1 MNFEPYY
8 KTNVE
13 YYKPLSH
20 ILYFSTNEDTQSINP
35 YSDKNNS
42 INSFKLFNLIYKTI
56 DLNNFFLSIFYLL
69 VPSYIDVSD
78 ESLIDDF
85 YDQALKDYDQFD
97 LFKQFHYRHKYNKQ
111 TLRNLLKQ
119 KNFNSTIVQF
129 CADYLNVNFILF
141 ENNKMNTIYAKKPTP
156 YKAHIILLKNHD
168 EYQPIFQDKKY
179 IFTSDDQITWIA
191 FRKFVMDSHSLSSK
205 KID

>member
-8 KTNVE
+8 KTNAE
-13 YYKPLSH
+13 FYKPLSH
-20 ILYFSTNEDTQSINP
+20 ILYFTTNEDTQSINP

-56 DLNNFFLSIFYLL
+56 DLNNFFLAIFYLL
-69 VPSYIDVSD
+69 VPSYIDINN
-78 ESLIDDF
+78 EGLIDDF

-97 LFKQFHYRHKYNKQ
+97 LFKQFQYRNKYNKQ

-129 CADYLNVNFILF
+129 CADYLNVNIILF

-156 YKAHIILLKNHD
+156 YKAHIILLKNNE

-191 FRKFVMDSHSLSSK
+191 FRNFVINTRKS
-205 KID
+205 IE